1 MMAIRWV
8 RGAIGLALVV
18 VLLGGWT
25 RLNDA
30 GLGCPDWPGCY
41 GNWVLPEDHAGLRVN
56 YPDAVIDLRK
66 GWIEMI
72 HRYAAAT
79 LGLVVIGLAV
89 VAWRNRTRV
98 GYPVGLSLGLL
109 GLVIIQ
115 GMFGMW
121 TVTLKLLPGVVT
133 LHLLGGLATLSL
145 LVRLEQRLRR
155 LASGQVAQSV
165 RGQGGVRLLLFCLFL
180 QLLLGGWTSSNYA
193 GWACSD
199 WLLCH
204 RDQTIEYDF
213 ATGLNPFM
221 AVGPNYEGGL
231 HDASARAAIQ
241 ITHRLGAVLLIVVSL
256 WLAWRLWSQRPL
268 RVPIL
273 FYLVTLGV
281 QVLLGIA
288 NVIWLLPLGLAVAH
302 HGTAVLLLLLALNLY
317 DRAQRPV
324 KEVRHGYAVA
334 CR

>member
-1 MMAIRWV
+1 MMIIGWV
-8 RGAIGLALVV
+8 RAAVVLGLVV

-41 GNWVLPEDHAGLRVN
+41 GNWVLPADHAELTAVHPG
-56 YPDAVIDLRK
+56 AVIDLRK

-89 VAWRNRTRV
+89 AALRNRTRE

-115 GMFGMW
+115 GLFGMW
-121 TVTLKLLPGVVT
+121 TVTLKLLPIVVT
-133 LHLLGGLATLSL
+133 LHLMGGLATLTL

-155 LASGQVAQSV
+155 LASGRVAQPV
-165 RGQGGVRLLLFCLFL
+165 RIQGGVRLLLFCLFL
-180 QLLLGGWTSSNYA
+180 QLLLGGWTSTNYA

-204 RDQTIEYDF
+204 RDQVIEYDF

-241 ITHRLGAVLLIVVSL
+241 ITHRLGALLLIAVSL
-256 WLAWRLWSQRPL
+256 WLAWRLWSQRFL
-268 RVPIL
+268 RGAVL
-273 FYLVTLGV
+273 LYLMTLGI
-281 QVLLGIA
+281 QVFLGIA

-317 DRAQRPV
+317 DRAQAPV
-324 KEVRHGYAVA
+324 MEVSHEYAVS

>member
-1 MMAIRWV
+1 MMIIGWV
-8 RGAIGLALVV
+8 RVAVVLALAV

-41 GNWVLPEDHAGLRVN
+41 GSWVLPADHAELAAD
-56 YPDAVIDLRK
+56 YPGALIDLRK

-72 HRYAAAT
+72 HRYAAAV
-79 LGLVVIGLAV
+79 LGLLVAGLAL
-89 VAWRNRTRV
+89 AAFYNRGKA
-98 GYPVGLSLGLL
+98 GYPVRLSYSLL

-115 GMFGMW
+115 GLFGMW
-121 TVTLKLLPGVVT
+121 TVTLKLLPIVVT
-133 LHLLGGLATLSL
+133 LHLMGGLAILSL

-155 LASGQVAQSV
+155 LACGRLTQPA
-165 RGQGGVRLLLFCLFL
+165 RAHGGVRLLLFCLFL
-180 QLLLGGWTSSNYA
+180 QLLLGGWTSTNYA

-204 RDQTIEYDF
+204 RDQVIEYDF

-231 HDASARAAIQ
+231 HDAPARAAIQ
-241 ITHRLGAVLLIVVSL
+241 ISHRLGALLLISVSL
-256 WLAWRLWSQRPL
+256 WLAWRLWSQRFL
-268 RVPIL
+268 RGPVL
-273 FYLVTLGV
+273 LYLVTLGI
-281 QVLLGIA
+281 QVFLGIA

-302 HGTAVLLLLLALNLY
+302 HGTAVLMLLLALNLY
-317 DRAQRPV
+317 DRAQVPV
-324 KEVRHGYAVA
+324 KEVSHEYAVA